1 VYVTDYAN
9 SSSWVRGFTYV
20 VGRDWWDMDG
30 CDIVLWNVPQRQW
43 VTCVVCLVKHPC
55 PVCEVTYSVQAA
67 HLGVLACG
75 MADSIDYRLYLI

>member
-1 VYVTDYAN
+1 M
-9 SSSWVRGFTYV
+9 RGFTDV

-55 PVCEVTYSVQAA
+55 PVCEVTYGVQAA
-67 HLGVLACG
+67 HLGTLCGQSLPLA
-75 MADSIDYRLYLI
+75 ASLKHTLLSLVRLTGDLIV